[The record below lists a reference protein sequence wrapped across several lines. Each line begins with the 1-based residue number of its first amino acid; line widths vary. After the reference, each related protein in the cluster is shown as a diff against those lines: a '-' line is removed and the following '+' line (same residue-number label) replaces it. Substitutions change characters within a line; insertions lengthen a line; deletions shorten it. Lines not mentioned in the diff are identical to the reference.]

1 MRLLQDA
8 QDPTNMNFISIT
20 YTQKPDFD
28 QPLAWLH
35 RVRAYI
41 GILEA
46 LSQSYSVISIDR
58 INYQGDLFRNGVQH
72 HFPDFG
78 EGRFSAALKLNR
90 RAGRMMPD
98 IVLVQGMIFPLQV
111 ILLRIQLGRKVKILV
126 QNHAERPGRR
136 HHRLLQTI
144 ADLFIDAYLFTA
156 KEMGADWVRKHIIR
170 RPEKIRQVM
179 EASSVFSPGDSRTAR
194 TRLGVTGD
202 PVFLWVGRL
211 NDNKDPLTVVKAFLS
226 FADRHSTARLYMLFH
241 SRELQPDIED
251 LLDATPGGREKIVLV
266 GEKTHTEMEEWY
278 HAADYIISGSH
289 YEGSG
294 IAVCEAMSCG
304 CIPVLTDILS
314 FRMMTGD
321 GACGIL
327 YPAGNAGALALAL
340 EQITAENTTIERQRV
355 LQQFR
360 KELSFGAIADRIQ
373 AIAASL

>member
-1 MRLLQDA
+1 
-8 QDPTNMNFISIT
+8 MNLISLT
-20 YTQKPDFD
+20 YTKKKDFD

-35 RVRAYI
+35 RVRLYI
-41 GILEA
+41 GILEE

-78 EGRFSAALKLNR
+78 EGTFSAALKLNR
-90 RAGRMMPD
+90 RASRMMPD

-111 ILLRIQLGRKVKILV
+111 ILLRIQLGRKVKIIV

-136 HHRLLQTI
+136 HHRLLQTM
-144 ADLFIDAYLFTA
+144 ADPFIDAYLFTA

-179 EASSVFSPGDSRTAR
+179 EASSVFRPGDSRTAR
-194 TRLGVTGD
+194 TRLGITGD

-226 FADRHSTARLYMLFH
+226 FAEWHSTARLYMLFH
-241 SRELQPDIED
+241 TRELQPDIEAI
-251 LLDATPGGREKIVLV
+251 LDSTPGGREKVMLV
-266 GEKTHTEMEEWY
+266 GEKTHTEIEQWY

-289 YEGSG
+289 YEGGG

-327 YPAGNAGALALAL
+327 YPAGNIGALTLAL
-340 EQITAENTTIERQRV
+340 EQITAEDTTVEKQKV

-360 KELSFGAIADRIQ
+360 KELSFGAIADRIH